1 MINVLFA
8 LFSILA
14 GGILAEIAYIF
25 LIIIEYAMVGSFNF
39 DFDFDFDFDLT
50 SAWLYFKAAGV
61 EGGIMGIGISLLRY
75 FGVKGF

>member
-39 DFDFDFDFDLT
+39 DLT
-50 SAWLYFKAAGV
+50 SAWLYFKGAGV
-61 EGGIMGIGISLLRY
+61 EGGIMGIGISLFRY

>member
-61 EGGIMGIGISLLRY
+61 EGGIMGIGISLFRY

>member
-39 DFDFDFDFDLT
+39 DLT
-50 SAWLYFKAAGV
+50 SAWLYFKSAGV
-61 EGGIMGIGISLLRY
+61 EGGIMGIGISLFRY

>member
-39 DFDFDFDFDLT
+39 NFDFDFDFDLT

-61 EGGIMGIGISLLRY
+61 EGGIMGIGISLFRY

>member
-14 GGILAEIAYIF
+14 GILLAEIAYT
-25 LIIIEYAMVGSFNF
+25 LLLTIEYVMLGSFNF
-39 DFDFDFDFDLT
+39 ELA
-50 SAWLYFKAAGV
+50 SAWHYLKIGAGG
-61 EGGIMGIGISLLRY
+61 GGIMGIGIALLRY

>member
-14 GGILAEIAYIF
+14 GGLVAEIAYVF
-25 LIIIEYAMVGSFNF
+25 LIIIEYSMVGSFN
-39 DFDFDFDFDLT
+39 FDLT
-50 SAWLYFKAAGV
+50 SAWLYFKAGGV
-61 EGGIMGIGISLLRY
+61 GGGIMGIGISLFRY